1 MCIEHEDVSGIKR
14 PGLKLL
20 IATLTISTSALGEH
34 KAVGGVER
42 EIDRGNYQ
50 SGQGTPGKLWK
61 EGYGEGKYSHKCR
74 WQTQPATDRISG
86 HMCTCIVVYFH
97 ILAQ

>member
-1 MCIEHEDVSGIKR
+1 MCIEHEDVSGTKR

-50 SGQGTPGKLWK
+50 L
-61 EGYGEGKYSHKCR
+61 
-74 WQTQPATDRISG
+74 
-86 HMCTCIVVYFH
+86 
-97 ILAQ
+97 

>member
-1 MCIEHEDVSGIKR
+1 MCTEHEDVSGIKR

-61 EGYGEGKYSHKCR
+61 VEHGEGKYSHNADGR
-74 WQTQPATDRISG
+74 HSQLWIEYVLM
-86 HMCTCIVVYFH
+86 HVVYFH
-97 ILAQ
+97 ILTQ